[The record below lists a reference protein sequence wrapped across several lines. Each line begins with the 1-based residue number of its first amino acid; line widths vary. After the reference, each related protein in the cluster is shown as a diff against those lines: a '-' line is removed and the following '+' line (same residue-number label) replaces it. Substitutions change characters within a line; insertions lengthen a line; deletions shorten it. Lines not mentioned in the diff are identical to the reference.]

1 MKPFFCR
8 VTKEEQKVPKPNN
21 DINFKISVSPEE
33 NKLFKIIYQTYKG
46 NLFALMARLMQLGS
60 NPKLLLTE
68 LDLSTFKSI
77 IDDESDYSQDV
88 VIRDYTEDITSI
100 VNKIDSTSKMNTTMQ
115 LIQKLSG
122 EHKK

>member
-1 MKPFFCR
+1 
-8 VTKEEQKVPKPNN
+8 
-21 DINFKISVSPEE
+21 
-33 NKLFKIIYQTYKG
+33 
-46 NLFALMARLMQLGS
+46 MQLGS